1 MRVQSYKFLQYST
14 NYFLYNI
21 NLYLTCLQILFIE
34 IVLLQKRRNK
44 LKHWKM
50 LRRLTLTH
58 KLLHTKGVDVECML
72 DMSATG
78 SLPGTEI
85 GGESN
90 GGMDADAN
98 FRNEWDEGLW

>member
-1 MRVQSYKFLQYST
+1 MLADSFYRNCSLA
-14 NYFLYNI
+14 
-21 NLYLTCLQILFIE
+21 
-34 IVLLQKRRNK
+34 KRRNK

-90 GGMDADAN
+90 GGMGADAN
-98 FRNEWDEGLW
+98 IRNEWDEGLW